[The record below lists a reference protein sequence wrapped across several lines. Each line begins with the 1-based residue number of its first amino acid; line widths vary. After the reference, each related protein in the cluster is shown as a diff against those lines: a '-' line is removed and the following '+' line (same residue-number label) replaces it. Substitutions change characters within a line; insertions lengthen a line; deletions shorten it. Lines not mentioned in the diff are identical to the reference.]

1 MQPMLAT
8 LADAPLVDPSL
19 VYEPKYDGIRALIS
33 VAPRGGRVEVAIAS
47 RLGNDKTAQFPE
59 VVEALEAWGRG
70 RRAGALFDG
79 EIVALDAAG
88 DPVGFEKLQ
97 ERIHLVSAREV
108 ARLAAAKPV
117 AFVIFDLLRDGAED
131 LCALPLSD
139 RRRRLEGA
147 LDGTDDR
154 GTLRIARQVRGDGA
168 PLMAEARARGWE
180 GIIAKDARSIYRPG
194 RRTRDWRKL
203 KLVQRQE
210 LVVGGYTEPRN
221 SRAWFGAL
229 LLGLPMAGG
238 RLRYAGHVG
247 GGFTDKELAYVGG
260 LLRSREI
267 ASSPFETSP
276 PANGKPHW
284 VRPDLVVEVK
294 FAEWTE
300 EGYLRQPIYLGLRED
315 IPADTVRKTEPVAP
329 AAPSAARGTKRSRQ
343 AEPSGRAEPRVQD
356 AETGRRPRPRVQDA
370 ETSLRAG
377 PGVQDAETSLRAGPG
392 MQDAE
397 ASRRRPKA
405 SPGRVARAPAGGHE
419 LQKLIAALDELEA
432 RGGGRLDLPGG
443 AALDLGNLGKKLWPD
458 LGLTK
463 GDLLRYYVAV
473 SPQLLPVVRD
483 RPLVMRR
490 LPDGISGP
498 AFYQHRAPDEVPR
511 GVRAERISPDDDVPT
526 RFVGGDLATL
536 LHMAQLAAIS
546 QDPWFSRARSPDDM
560 DFAAID
566 LDPMDEAPFSR
577 VRDVARWVHDELV
590 ALGVI
595 GFLKTSGASG
605 LHIYLPLPPGT
616 PFEAGMLFCQII
628 ASIVAS
634 KHPEA
639 ATVERTVKKRDPK
652 SVYVD
657 YLQNVPGKTLA
668 CAYSARASDYA
679 GASTPLAWEELD
691 ERLDPRAFTIRS
703 LPARLAAVGDLWAAL
718 GRSPGIDLPATLD
731 RVRARHT

>member
-8 LADAPLVDPSL
+8 LADAPLVDPNL

-59 VVEALEAWGRG
+59 VVEAFEAWGRR

-97 ERIHLVSAREV
+97 ERIHLASAREV
-108 ARLAAAKPV
+108 ARLAAGRPV

-139 RRRRLEGA
+139 RRRRLEVL
-147 LDGTDDR
+147 LDAAEDR
-154 GTLRIARQVRGDGA
+154 GTLRIARQVSGDGA

-229 LLGLPMAGG
+229 LLGLPTTGG

-247 GGFTDKELAYVGG
+247 GGFTDKELAHVGG

-276 PANGKPHW
+276 PGNEKPHW

-300 EGYLRQPIYLGLRED
+300 DGYLRQPIYLGLRED
-315 IPADTVRKTEPVAP
+315 VPAETVRKTEPVAP
-329 AAPSAARGTKRSRQ
+329 AVPSAAPGTKRSRQ
-343 AEPSGRAEPRVQD
+343 AEASGRAGPPVQD
-356 AETGRRPRPRVQDA
+356 AEAGGRA
-370 ETSLRAG
+370 A
-377 PGVQDAETSLRAGPG
+377 PGVQDAEAGG
-392 MQDAE
+392 
-397 ASRRRPKA
+397 RRPKA
-405 SPGRVARAPAGGHE
+405 SSDRDARRPAGSRE
-419 LQKLIAALDELEA
+419 RQKLIAALDELEA

-443 AALDLGNLGKKLWPD
+443 AALDLGNLGKKLWPE

-546 QDPWFSRARSPDDM
+546 QDPWFSRAQSPDDM

-577 VRDVARWVHDELV
+577 VRDVACWVHDELV
-590 ALGVI
+590 ALGVT

-605 LHIYLPLPPGT
+605 LHIYLPLPPRT

-703 LPARLAAVGDLWAAL
+703 LPARLAGVGDLWAAL
-718 GRSPGIDLPATLD
+718 RRSPGIDLPSTLD
-731 RVRARHT
+731 RVRARHA